1 MENTSFVVY
10 IGIYIF
16 VACVLFAYREV
27 FKPTFEK
34 WERASEVD
42 YDFASVFL
50 AVGWPFALCLLPL
63 YLFVCVLIK
72 LFKKLK

>member
-1 MENTSFVVY
+1 MENPSFVVY
-10 IGIYIF
+10 IVIYIF
-16 VACVLFAYREV
+16 VACVLFAYREA
-27 FKPTFEK
+27 FKPTFGK

-50 AVGWPFALCLLPL
+50 AVGWLFALCFLPL

>member
-16 VACVLFAYREV
+16 VACVLFAYREA

-34 WERASEVD
+34 WERTSEVD
-42 YDFASVFL
+42 YDFVSVFL

>member
-1 MENTSFVVY
+1 MEKPIFVIY

-16 VACVLFAYREV
+16 IACVLFAYREV
-27 FKPTFEK
+27 IKMTFGK

-42 YDFASVFL
+42 YDFVSVFL